1 MKIKIIEDL
10 AKIVKGYDNL
20 ISIFLIILSMIMI
33 IAVLR
38 YQFLIKTFDN
48 MCFYE
53 YSKDY
58 ICSCSKY
65 VLKTP

>member
-20 ISIFLIILSMIMI
+20 ISILLMILSMIMI
-33 IAVLR
+33 IGVLR

-58 ICSCSKY
+58 ICSCSKFA
-65 VLKTP
+65 LKSP

>member
-1 MKIKIIEDL
+1 MKIKFIESMARL
-10 AKIVKGYDNL
+10 VKGYDNL
-20 ISIFLIILSMIMI
+20 ISILLMILSLIMI
-33 IAVLR
+33 IGVLR

-58 ICSCSKY
+58 ICSCSKL
-65 VLKTP
+65 VFKSP

>member
-20 ISIFLIILSMIMI
+20 ISILLIILSMIMI